1 MQKAKS
7 QHCNATQLRK
17 FAFEIKELQ
26 LLKIIKLVIRY
37 RHNTKER
44 CSEETSHFN
53 KKENIMANEKSTLAA
68 VLELLGRADAEGAS
82 RKSEW
87 ITVEEAVKRFKV
99 SRWTLLRWRK
109 KGWIS
114 AKKLGTAKA
123 AKVLVNA
130 ETVEL
135 FLATLGDSTVE
146 RIGA

>member
-1 MQKAKS
+1 
-7 QHCNATQLRK
+7 
-17 FAFEIKELQ
+17 
-26 LLKIIKLVIRY
+26 
-37 RHNTKER
+37 
-44 CSEETSHFN
+44 
-53 KKENIMANEKSTLAA
+53 MANEKSTLAA
-68 VLELLGRADAEGAS
+68 VLELLGRADVESAS

-87 ITVEEAVKRFKV
+87 LEVKDAVKRFKV

-114 AKKLGTAKA
+114 AKKLGTTKA
-123 AKVLVNA
+123 AKVLINA